1 MIGAVF
7 HLVIVVN
14 EVPLDIFEIEL
25 DKIWSDKKL
34 EFQLLTYLFAQ
45 KCTRFKNWKI
55 QFDYDLLIQNRR
67 LIQGPAR
74 RLGCRFL

>member
-45 KCTRFKNWKI
+45 KYTRSFKN
-55 QFDYDLLIQNRR
+55 
-67 LIQGPAR
+67 
-74 RLGCRFL
+74 